1 MTNFNK
7 NNDYTILNYTIPTNL
22 INYYYP
28 IIKVIYKMTVL
39 PSGDMH
45 ALLGMVKSQSHNNLP
60 INSAGKETNIK
71 ELEEELLSEK
81 LRSASLQEKCVS
93 LTNSVWTL
101 EHTILNTTHGTEMHT
116 MSEKE
121 LRAALKTAQ
130 AEKEQLVILVGKYQ
144 QLVKAYQSQPITRR
158 LTSNETE
165 GFFSSE
171 ESTTKYT
178 ALKDE
183 DWRRR
188 PSGSSSYLYAG
199 VEGPPDPPPSLRDS
213 CIGTKLPP
221 DTISLDT
228 LLSTPSILPA
238 LTQLLRGTWL
248 YKYPRRQ
255 YAKLIAQQTIPTGQ
269 LSYRYFWLHPMTAAL
284 IWATTPGGEG
294 KQVSILDYFTERRGV
309 GGECAT
315 VVVILTGGE
324 SLAVV
329 PATNED
335 LATWLDGLSS
345 LMKLKRNKAWPENLA
360 VCAIRNPM

>member
-1 MTNFNK
+1 
-7 NNDYTILNYTIPTNL
+7 
-22 INYYYP
+22 
-28 IIKVIYKMTVL
+28 
-39 PSGDMH
+39 
-45 ALLGMVKSQSHNNLP
+45 
-60 INSAGKETNIK
+60 
-71 ELEEELLSEK
+71 
-81 LRSASLQEKCVS
+81 
-93 LTNSVWTL
+93 
-101 EHTILNTTHGTEMHT
+101 
-116 MSEKE
+116 
-121 LRAALKTAQ
+121 
-130 AEKEQLVILVGKYQ
+130 
-144 QLVKAYQSQPITRR
+144 
-158 LTSNETE
+158 
-165 GFFSSE
+165 
-171 ESTTKYT
+171 
-178 ALKDE
+178 
-183 DWRRR
+183 
-188 PSGSSSYLYAG
+188 
-199 VEGPPDPPPSLRDS
+199 
-213 CIGTKLPP
+213 
-221 DTISLDT
+221 
-228 LLSTPSILPA
+228 LPA